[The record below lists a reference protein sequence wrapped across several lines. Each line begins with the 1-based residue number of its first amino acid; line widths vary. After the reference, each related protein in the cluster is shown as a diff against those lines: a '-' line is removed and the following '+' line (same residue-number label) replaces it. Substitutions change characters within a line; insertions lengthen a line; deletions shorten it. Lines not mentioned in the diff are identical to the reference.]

1 MDTGPGIEA
10 PELEA
15 LNRRLSLDN
24 DTYFKELSDSR
35 RSIGIENVN
44 RRIRLFY
51 GDNYGL
57 KIESKLGEY
66 TKIIVRIPAKSKS
79 TEGYYV

>member
-1 MDTGPGIEA
+1 MIILSARVEEDILIITVMDTGPGIEA

-35 RSIGIENVN
+35 KV
-44 RRIRLFY
+44 
-51 GDNYGL
+51 
-57 KIESKLGEY
+57 
-66 TKIIVRIPAKSKS
+66 
-79 TEGYYV
+79 